1 MKKVKAIRVGDPLD
15 PDIHMG
21 AVISEDHLKKVLGF
35 VDIARQEVS
44 CSFAL
49 DPPDNKK
56 RTTFEQMLLSEFQ
69 SNSPVE
75 LF

>member
-35 VDIARQEVS
+35 VDIAKQEVS
-44 CSFAL
+44 SNFSL
-49 DPPDNKK
+49 DQPGNKK
-56 RTTFEQMLLSEFQ
+56 AHGVQKDTGPGISK
-69 SNSPVE
+69 
-75 LF
+75 